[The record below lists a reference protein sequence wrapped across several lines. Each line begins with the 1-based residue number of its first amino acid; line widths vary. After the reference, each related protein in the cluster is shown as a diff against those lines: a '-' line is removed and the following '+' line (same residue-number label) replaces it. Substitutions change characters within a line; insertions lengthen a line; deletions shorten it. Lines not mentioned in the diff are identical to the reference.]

1 MGKNEK
7 EVRYNERR
15 VENKSRGAVPWDE
28 TYERR
33 KKPHKYKKVKRN
45 NDSSRAGL

>member
-1 MGKNEK
+1 VGKNEK

-15 VENKSRGAVPWDE
+15 VENKSRGTVPWDE
-28 TYERR
+28 AYERR
-33 KKPHKYKKVKRN
+33 KKPHKYKEVKRN